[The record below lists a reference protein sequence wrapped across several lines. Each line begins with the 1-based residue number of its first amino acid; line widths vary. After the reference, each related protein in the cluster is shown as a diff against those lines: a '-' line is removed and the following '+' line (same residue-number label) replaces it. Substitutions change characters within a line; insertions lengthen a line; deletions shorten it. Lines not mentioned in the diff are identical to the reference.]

1 MTKSFLRG
9 RPIQQKLLRIIALAL
24 VFGLLLAAV
33 AVLVYDT
40 TTVGPRRR
48 RDAEAQSTLMRTIT
62 GPALLFDDSTAA
74 NQNLATLRARP
85 EVASATLYQPDGRI
99 EGRYVRSGAKAPPRP
114 ATFAQRHETA
124 GGRIFLLDPVVQ
136 DDGRVVGWL
145 ALTYDLRP
153 IRYRIGQ
160 YGLIAIVVILA
171 LLAAGLVLLRV
182 LERTVTDPLR
192 KLGEAAHD
200 IERTGD
206 MRVRVPAGESDEIG
220 ALSQSF
226 NRMLARLE
234 EHQAALQTNEAR
246 LRLALDAATMQPWA
260 LEPGPAALA
269 ALEAGVHADD
279 RDRVRDEVLRALRD
293 GELDVEFR
301 VADPG
306 EERWTAVR
314 GQAQRDGAGR
324 VTRLVGVAQDVTR
337 RRRLELQLIQSQKM
351 EAIGTLAGGIAHD
364 FNNLLT
370 GMIGYM
376 GFAQRAL
383 PPGSQIR
390 DDIEQA
396 EKAARRAGELTTR
409 LLGYARRQ
417 MVVPSPLDLNKAV
430 GAVEP
435 LLRRILG
442 EQVTTAT
449 ELAPDLWLTKVDAS
463 QLEQVLVNL
472 AVNARDAMPEG
483 GTLRFA
489 TRNHTVDQR
498 AAAREPELSAGDYV
512 VVDVAD
518 SGVGMDAAT
527 VARIF
532 EPFFTTK
539 PVGQG
544 TGLGLAM
551 CFGIVK
557 QAGGHILVETV
568 PGRGSCFSVLLPRL
582 DAPVSTDGAK
592 PREMPADLERG
603 SELVLVVED
612 DATVRELA
620 VRTLRAAGYGVREA
634 AGADAA
640 RQVMSAADRLDLVLT
655 DVVMPGDGGRAVA
668 EEARRVHPEARVL
681 YMSGY
686 ASDTLGER
694 GILTAEIP
702 FLAKPFTPAG
712 LARAVRAALDGRR
725 DGWPT
730 AR

>member
-1 MTKSFLRG
+1 MTSFLRG

-40 TTVGPRRR
+40 TTVRPRRQ

-62 GPALLFDDSTAA
+62 APALLFDDSAA
-74 NQNLATLRARP
+74 ASQNLATLRARP

-99 EGRYVRSGAKAPPRP
+99 QGRYVRRGARAPARP
-114 ATFAQRHETA
+114 PTFTQRHETT
-124 GGRIFLLDPVVQ
+124 GGRLFLLDPVVQ
-136 DDGRVVGWL
+136 DDGQVIGWL
-145 ALTYDLRP
+145 AITYDLRP
-153 IRYRIGQ
+153 IRYRLGQ

-171 LLAAGLVLLRV
+171 LVAAGLVLLRV

-220 ALSQSF
+220 TLSRAF
-226 NRMLARLE
+226 NHMLARLE

-246 LRLALDAATMQPWA
+246 LRLALDAATMQPWT

-269 ALEAGVHADD
+269 ALEEGVHADD
-279 RDRVRDEVLRALRD
+279 RERIRGAVLRALRE

-306 EERWTAVR
+306 EERWTALR
-314 GQAQRDGAGR
+314 GQAQRDGGGE
-324 VTRLVGVAQDVTR
+324 VVRLVGVAQDVTR

-383 PPGSQIR
+383 PPGSRIR

-417 MVVPSPLDLNKAV
+417 MVVPSPLDLNHAV
-430 GAVEP
+430 AGVEP

-442 EQVTTAT
+442 EQVTIVTALDP
-449 ELAPDLWLTKVDAS
+449 ELWLTKVDAA

-483 GTLRFA
+483 GVLRFA
-489 TRNHTVDQR
+489 TRNRVVDEPT
-498 AAAREPELSAGDYV
+498 AAREPELKPGAYV

-518 SGVGMDAAT
+518 SGVGMDPPT

-568 PGRGSCFSVLLPRL
+568 RGEGSSFSVLLPRL
-582 DAPVSTDGAK
+582 ETPAPADGTK
-592 PREMPADLERG
+592 PREAPAELERG

-612 DATVRELA
+612 DATVRELV

-640 RQVMSAADRLDLVLT
+640 RELMSVADRLDLVLT
-655 DVVMPGDGGRAVA
+655 DVVMPGDGGPAVVD
-668 EEARRVHPEARVL
+668 EARRVHPEARVL

-686 ASDTLGER
+686 ASDALGER
-694 GILTAEIP
+694 SVLTAEIP

-712 LARAVRAALDGRR
+712 LARAVRAVLDGPRR
-725 DGWPT
+725 PST